1 MVLQVLDVVNETRVE
16 VACPTRSGRS
26 LPVPHS
32 SALPAHSRAVLGA
45 SADEGEGQQ
54 GPHQVQDTQAILV
67 FKAAALSP
75 GTSGHPVTLAGIP
88 IGGGH
93 PEVLDWI

>member
-1 MVLQVLDVVNETRVE
+1 MPDEKE
-16 VACPTRSGRS
+16 VSC
-26 LPVPHS
+26 LPSP
-32 SALPAHSRAVLGA
+32 G
-45 SADEGEGQQ
+45 ADEGEGQQ
-54 GPHQVQDTQAILV
+54 GPHQVQDTQAIMV

>member
-45 SADEGEGQQ
+45 SADEGEGQPEAKRSLEHLANPADNCPGEAPRPQ
-54 GPHQVQDTQAILV
+54 C
-67 FKAAALSP
+67 AL
-75 GTSGHPVTLAGIP
+75 GR
-88 IGGGH
+88 
-93 PEVLDWI
+93 